1 MHLATRFVQLDA
13 TIKLE
18 LWQEA
23 FRTVEDIHVLMTA
36 STRPLPPAMMAS
48 YYASLAK
55 IFWVSESYL
64 CHAAACLKL
73 FAISGRG
80 ADAKA

>member
-1 MHLATRFVQLDA
+1 ML
-13 TIKLE
+13 
-18 LWQEA
+18 
-23 FRTVEDIHVLMTA
+23 
-36 STRPLPPAMMAS
+36 AS
-48 YYASLAK
+48 YYASLAQ

-80 ADAKA
+80 ADAKG